1 VTDPT
6 LAQVIS
12 TFALEHPYDAL
23 PTEVVD
29 SVRKRVLD
37 TLGIC
42 VAASDLETSAGV
54 RAYAAS
60 QGGRPDAHAVGLS
73 DPLPSSLAALVN
85 GTLAHSL
92 DYDDTHLP
100 SVLHPSASVIPA
112 ALAMAETHDRS
123 GEELIAAIA
132 CGLEVCVRL
141 GMAGYD
147 EATGSNLYFENG
159 QHATSICGTLG
170 AVVATS
176 LLAGF
181 DAEKITHALGL
192 AASMGSGVIEANRTG
207 GSVKRMH
214 CGWAA
219 HSACV
224 ATDLVHH
231 GFTGPPT
238 ILEGR
243 FGFFQAWLHGDFY
256 PEWITSELGVRW
268 EVPGI
273 FFKPYP
279 ANHFTHT
286 AIDAA
291 AALRQRGVDLA
302 NIDHL
307 ELGVP
312 DSIVRTIGEPI
323 ETKRT
328 PATAY
333 MAQFSGPYAVALG
346 LLGGG
351 GLGAGLADYTDQLA
365 NDPTRRAL
373 MAKVR
378 VVSNDEC
385 TAIFPHQFPS
395 VLRAT
400 LSSGEVIEE
409 KALSNLGG
417 NERPLSYEQLAVKFS
432 DNASRQLSASRV
444 QNVEKIVGAL
454 ETLSTLTP
462 LFDALAFRI

>member
-432 DNASRQLSASRV
+432 DNASRQLSASGV

>member
-373 MAKVR
+373 MAKVS

-432 DNASRQLSASRV
+432 DNASRQLSASGV